1 MRPAFHEKRW
11 RFTVDGEVEEPL
23 QVDLQGFVD
32 LAPKWQQTS
41 DFHCVTK
48 WSRLDL
54 VWSGISFPQIIAIVR
69 PTDAAGFV
77 VAYGADSY
85 STNLGLE
92 DVIADDVLLAFELG
106 GKPLPLEHG
115 GPMRLLV
122 PKRCA
127 WKSAKFLRRIEFL
140 AEDTPD
146 YWEQRDYHNRG
157 DPWQEER
164 YG

>member
-1 MRPAFHEKRW
+1 
-11 RFTVDGEVEEPL
+11 
-23 QVDLQGFVD
+23 
-32 LAPKWQQTS
+32 
-41 DFHCVTK
+41 
-48 WSRLDL
+48 
-54 VWSGISFPQIIAIVR
+54 
-69 PTDAAGFV
+69 
-77 VAYGADSY
+77 
-85 STNLGLE
+85 
-92 DVIADDVLLAFELG
+92 
-106 GKPLPLEHG
+106 
-115 GPMRLLV
+115 MRLLV